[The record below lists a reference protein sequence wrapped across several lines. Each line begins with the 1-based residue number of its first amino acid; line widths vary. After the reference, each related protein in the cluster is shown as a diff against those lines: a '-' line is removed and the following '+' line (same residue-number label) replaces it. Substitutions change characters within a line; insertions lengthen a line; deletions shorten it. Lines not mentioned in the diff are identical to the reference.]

1 MKGIPHPQSYILR
14 ITKEEWFRRV
24 FSLKKYYPGVR
35 RRWEPNAKI
44 LLVRNTENGDSFVG
58 YGTLLEYIRKDQ
70 LPADEQIECASMRWT
85 GALLFNELY
94 KFDPPLL
101 LKETFLSG
109 SSVRGRCLHGYPL
122 NERQVGLILS
132 RAKGLCNVLKIDD
145 PLG

>member
-14 ITKEEWFRRV
+14 ITKEEWFRQV
-24 FSLKKYYPGVR
+24 FSIKKYYPGVR

>member
-14 ITKEEWFRRV
+14 ITKEEWFRQV

-132 RAKGLCNVLKIDD
+132 RAKGLCNVLKID
-145 PLG
+145 